1 MGALGLVRSI
11 DPGNVSSKGSNVEA
25 LKVAQTGESEHA
37 CRRFLHEIEISST
50 ASCPE
55 IDKYLRLTS
64 MLLVR
69 AKVDHLF
76 WVTARFLQILSWIRT
91 F

>member
-1 MGALGLVRSI
+1 LVRST

-25 LKVAQTGESEHA
+25 LKVAKPGKVRACKQT
-37 CRRFLHEIEISST
+37 FLHEIEISSM

-64 MLLVR
+64 MLLAR

>member
-1 MGALGLVRSI
+1 M
-11 DPGNVSSKGSNVEA
+11 EA
-25 LKVAQTGESEHA
+25 LRVAQTEESTSMHET
-37 CRRFLHEIEISST
+37 FLHEIEISST

-69 AKVDHLF
+69 AKVDRPF
-76 WVTARFLQILSWIRT
+76 
-91 F
+91 

>member
-1 MGALGLVRSI
+1 M
-11 DPGNVSSKGSNVEA
+11 
-25 LKVAQTGESEHA
+25 QT
-37 CRRFLHEIEISST
+37 FLHEIEISSM

-55 IDKYLRLTS
+55 IDKYLRLAS

-76 WVTARFLQILSWIRT
+76 WVTARFLQIFVLGFVLSRLSSSWFVRLPVSSQDLL
-91 F
+91 